1 MLQENPYL
9 SPHLKYLSLLDS
21 QSVEQLI
28 YKVLDLDQEEQQLL
42 NKLRKQQ
49 GQKICGQQLFPNIYY
64 IRCHDCGISQ
74 DHLFCQPCFDETLHK
89 NHYLQLLRYEQ
100 VQGFCD
106 CGDPNL
112 IKEQGFCKSH
122 SKQTIQ
128 TKLNSQEI
136 QLLGKLKILLEISCY
151 NAIRLLE
158 QSAKLPIIKADKE
171 VIQASQYLTQCNSFK
186 QTANK
191 AYEKMNA
198 IIIYLTGSHPQLSEL
213 VCQVFTS
220 CTPMGLQQIQQFSH
234 SHDKIFDVGKNLEN
248 NLTQICQCSV
258 WKNLLRY
265 LIFLNIQ
272 FQQRIDIEI
281 YLPHLLID
289 DYTEV
294 ITNTFVEMIPFQL
307 QAFKK
312 VKFHYKVI
320 DKDFNLY
327 FPLNYQEGLNNYLQS
342 QEVKEQICS
351 AKQNK
356 EIQLT
361 SYILGL
367 CYQLKKSIIQQFQ
380 YHKESI
386 EYVGWFMQQGVLT
399 SNRFLKILHHLRVNL
414 FRKLDKPQIMYCLD
428 EFYLNNPRDSYVYR
442 TIINLLPFKPYLKH
456 SDIDLKCEEKDIQK
470 LILNQCQIIRQFD
483 QSFRNIIL
491 NCENKVQKMYITK
504 ILLQGLIQRMI
515 QTHPKNKTN
524 QFKLEKWKFVFA
536 LYVPADHIVI
546 ILLSFYL
553 QLNQVKTGKDFIQI
567 LISDLQISRE
577 QLEAIIKTL
586 VQRAI
591 QNIVLLN
598 DTKYLIYYCR
608 KKSMY
613 LANNNTSDISQES
626 LDRSLLQLYFFLYGE
641 QAIVI
646 ACSYLEVINKFFN
659 TSFQRDKFLHNILGG
674 DFDMYQTCSHY
685 FKDELPQDFKAA
697 QRKVIRSLF
706 YAQNYLSYDQILE
719 SLNEMGNNQL
729 NMVNQKQLLDI
740 LELEPCS
747 GLLKLKKQYQ
757 PPLFEPLFFKNQ
769 AIPNQIQEKFNE
781 NNDQEVEI
789 FGNSIEFDFSCN
801 DENYTT
807 LSSVRKHIIEQLIMG
822 QNQMVSII
830 ILSLRNYSEDKMK
843 TNIIKKNKYLIYIFI
858 MASKYLILPEQNK
871 LVLQKLFN
879 IIELFCC
886 ENDVVDIMKRKII
899 GNQQIVEVKQTRNNN
914 EKLLQ
919 IKQKFQQKQLLFE
932 NNQGQ
937 FDGIIQNKYDPNL
950 TCNLCCLQMEQNQI
964 IYQIAL
970 LQQNNNIIHSDQPQD
985 RQYLSYLDN
994 LSHSKSE
1001 IMLSGCTHI
1010 FHKKCTEELKVI
1022 EICDESFYQC
1032 VICYSLGNI
1041 IFPASNFDS
1050 KSLLQD
1056 IQFFNV
1062 MSKTDMLEYYYK
1074 TYKVNSDLDIK
1085 SINAEIV
1092 LQIYLHL
1099 IRQIIE
1105 NPNFYDSY
1113 ENLLKF
1119 QQFTKLMK
1127 EVMDEQINNQYQK
1140 IINNYPQSVTFQVLQ
1155 QIIRNNFNLETQ
1167 VFSEAML
1174 KIIVDFGLLDQ
1185 CNQDISIKLFNYQT
1199 EIQQFQKSK
1208 STRIEQYRNIRDLQ
1222 KRLIEKCIKCQNFT
1236 QYICMGCNQKICNSI
1251 KVIHDYKS
1259 SCCYLHSLKCHNGNV
1274 NILDAQTGL
1283 GYVSHQS
1290 EIISYKKSLFKNNFG
1305 QKFED
1310 DFHNSIKYI
1319 ADRIAF
1325 EEFYQIKLKQAIH
1338 IQQRIKMEKY
1348 IFI

>member
-198 IIIYLTGSHPQLSEL
+198 IIIYLTGSHPQLIEL

-740 LELEPCS
+740 LEIEPCS

-801 DENYTT
+801 DEKYTT

-879 IIELFCC
+879 IIEQFCS

-899 GNQQIVEVKQTRNNN
+899 GNQQIVE
-914 EKLLQ
+914 
-919 IKQKFQQKQLLFE
+919 KFQQKQLLFE

-964 IYQIAL
+964 LYQIAL

-1001 IMLSGCTHI
+1001 ITNA
-1010 FHKKCTEELKVI
+1010 LKNQRLLKYVMSRFI
-1022 EICDESFYQC
+1022 SVLFVTVQEILF
-1032 VICYSLGNI
+1032 
-1041 IFPASNFDS
+1041 F
-1050 KSLLQD
+1050 QD
-1056 IQFFNV
+1056 IQSFNV

-1074 TYKVNSDLDIK
+1074 TYKVNQDLDIK
-1085 SINAEIV
+1085 SINAEII

-1099 IRQIIE
+1099 IRQIVE
-1105 NPNFYDSY
+1105 NPNFYESS
-1113 ENLLKF
+1113 ENILKF
-1119 QQFTKLMK
+1119 KQFTKLIK
-1127 EVMDEQINNQYQK
+1127 EVMDEQISNQYQK

-1155 QIIRNNFNLETQ
+1155 QIIFNNFNLETQ

-1174 KIIVDFGLLDQ
+1174 KMIVDFGLLDQ
-1185 CNQDISIKLFNYQT
+1185 CNQDIFIKLFNYQT
-1199 EIQQFQKSK
+1199 EIQQFQKSNSK
-1208 STRIEQYRNIRDLQ
+1208 RIEQYRNIRDLQ
-1222 KRLIEKCIKCQNFT
+1222 KRLIEKCSECQYFT
-1236 QYICMGCNQKICNSI
+1236 QYICMGCNQKKCNSI
-1251 KVIHDYKS
+1251 KAIHEYKS

-1290 EIISYKKSLFKNNFG
+1290 EIISYKKSLFKNNLG

-1310 DFHNSIKYI
+1310 DFHNSIQYL
-1319 ADRIAF
+1319 ADPIAF
-1325 EEFYQIKLKQAIH
+1325 EEFYQIQIQNKIRNEIYIKRISNIILSKYEYLIFNILYTEELKN
-1338 IQQRIKMEKY
+1338 KSLVY
-1348 IFI
+1348 PNNNLVPF